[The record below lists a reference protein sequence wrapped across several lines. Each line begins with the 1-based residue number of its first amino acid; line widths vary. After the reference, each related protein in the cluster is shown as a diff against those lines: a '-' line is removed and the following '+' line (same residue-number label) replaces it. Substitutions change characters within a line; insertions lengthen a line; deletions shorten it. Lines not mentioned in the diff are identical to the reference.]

1 MNVWSKGLGR
11 KTIDLRLS
19 AGEAL
24 NGGDQLYVKGQME
37 APVSWEYVMS
47 LRADD
52 LAEFFELLRD
62 PALIDFVYGSP
73 ECWRLIRGMV
83 IGGLQLAGLVLAAGL
98 QQLFTRNP
106 AKPAVELELPPP
118 RVRERKRVSGRRL
131 GSRRRLP
138 ESVAS

>member
-1 MNVWSKGLGR
+1 M
-11 KTIDLRLS
+11 I
-19 AGEAL
+19 
-24 NGGDQLYVKGQME
+24 
-37 APVSWEYVMS
+37 
-47 LRADD
+47 
-52 LAEFFELLRD
+52 
-62 PALIDFVYGSP
+62 
-73 ECWRLIRGMV
+73 